1 VGIDLECLDPEDWRN
16 LLSCLD
22 ALSCRA
28 FTLLWA
34 ASMAW
39 PGLAGNGPS
48 SGTGLSP
55 APADPGWFVAAAAMA
70 PTASGAPLRP
80 LAPGPEAFAAI
91 GMCFNDSAK
100 AIDVPPVAD
109 PLALRNGR

>member
-1 VGIDLECLDPEDWRN
+1 
-16 LLSCLD
+16 
-22 ALSCRA
+22 
-28 FTLLWA
+28 
-34 ASMAW
+34 
-39 PGLAGNGPS
+39 
-48 SGTGLSP
+48 
-55 APADPGWFVAAAAMA
+55 MA

-109 PLALRNGR
+109 PLALRNAR